1 MTLHEQLQQ
10 LDNYP
15 FHMPGH
21 KRNPAFGIVGS
32 EIDITEID
40 GFDNLHSADGV
51 LRDVEQRLQRI
62 YKSKRSFLL
71 VNGSTVGLLAAVFAV
86 CREGDKIIIARN
98 CHQSVYHACLLRK
111 LRVVY
116 IEPEFDHI
124 NGCYTGLMQDRV
136 NDVLREH
143 SDAAAMVITSPTYEG
158 RLSNI
163 RCHIPLIIDAAHG
176 AHLGLSHFPAYPKG
190 TIVVSSL
197 HKTLP
202 ALTQTAVLN
211 VYDKQYSFAVK
222 RYLGMFETSSPS
234 YVLMNSVSICC
245 DIIEKQPELF
255 RDYYR
260 RLSDFRQIDLYALH
274 LKYSDDISKLMI
286 STENTALSGNEL
298 AYLLRREYHIE
309 PEMASRNYVLLMTS
323 VGDTQEGFDHLAAA
337 LKEIDDSLMT
347 RHETPL
353 KKPPVPA
360 TVQMIAYP
368 ESAEKT
374 PLSACEGKT
383 AAEFVYAYP
392 PDIPLLVPGETITGE
407 AVQYLRSLLASQVNI
422 LSESGLF
429 PEWILTKAVNSTII
443 LTK

>member
-1 MTLHEQLQQ
+1 
-10 LDNYP
+10 
-15 FHMPGH
+15 MPGH
-21 KRNPAFGIVGS
+21 KRNPAFGITGS
-32 EIDITEID
+32 EIDITEIE
-40 GFDNLHSADGV
+40 GFDNLHNAEGV
-51 LRDVEQRLQRI
+51 LLTLEKRLQRI
-62 YKSKRSFLL
+62 YKSARSFLL
-71 VNGSTVGLLAAVFAV
+71 VNGSTVGILAAVFAV

-98 CHQSVYHACLLRK
+98 CHQSVYNACLLRK

-158 RLSNI
+158 RISNI

-211 VYDKQYSFAVK
+211 VYDEKYSFHVK
-222 RYLGMFETSSPS
+222 RYLGIFETSSPS
-234 YVLMNSVSICC
+234 YVLMNSVSVCC
-245 DIIEKQPELF
+245 NIIEKQPELF
-255 RDYYR
+255 KEYYR
-260 RLSDFRQIDLYALH
+260 MLSDFRQINLYALH
-274 LKYSDDISKLMI
+274 LKYSDDISKIMI
-286 STENTALSGNEL
+286 STENTALSGSEL
-298 AYLLRREYHIE
+298 ADILRNEYHLE
-309 PEMASRNYVLLMTS
+309 PEMASRNYILLMTS
-323 VGDTQEGFDHLAAA
+323 VGDTQEGFDHLAKA
-337 LKEIDDSLMT
+337 LKEIDDGLMT
-347 RHETPL
+347 RHEEPL
-353 KKPPVPA
+353 KKPPIPQA
-360 TVQMIAYP
+360 VQTIAYP
-368 ESAEKT
+368 ESTEKT
-374 PLSACEGKT
+374 PFSACESKT

-392 PDIPLLVPGETITGE
+392 PDIPLLVPGERITKE
-407 AVQYLRSLLASQVNI
+407 ALQYLISLQESHVNI

-429 PEWILTKAVNSTII
+429 PEWILTKADNSTII

>member
-1 MTLHEQLQQ
+1 
-10 LDNYP
+10 
-15 FHMPGH
+15 MPGH
-21 KRNPAFGIVGS
+21 KRNPAFGITGS
-32 EIDITEID
+32 EIDITEIE
-40 GFDNLHSADGV
+40 GFDNLHNAEGV
-51 LRDVEQRLQRI
+51 LLTLEKRLQRI
-62 YKSKRSFLL
+62 YKSARSFLL
-71 VNGSTVGLLAAVFAV
+71 VNGSTVGILAAVFAV

-158 RLSNI
+158 RISNI

-211 VYDKQYSFAVK
+211 VYDEKYSFHVK
-222 RYLGMFETSSPS
+222 RYLGIFETSSPS
-234 YVLMNSVSICC
+234 YVLMNSVSVCC
-245 DIIEKQPELF
+245 NIIEKQPELF
-255 RDYYR
+255 KEYYR
-260 RLSDFRQIDLYALH
+260 MLSDFRQINLYALH
-274 LKYSDDISKLMI
+274 LKYSDDISKIMI
-286 STENTALSGNEL
+286 STENTALSGSEL
-298 AYLLRREYHIE
+298 ADILRNEYQLE
-309 PEMASRNYVLLMTS
+309 PEMASRNYILLMTS
-323 VGDTQEGFDHLAAA
+323 VGDTQEGFDRLAKA
-337 LKEIDDSLMT
+337 LREIDDGLMT
-347 RHETPL
+347 RHEEPL
-353 KKPPVPA
+353 KKPPIPQA
-360 TVQMIAYP
+360 VQTIAYP

-374 PLSACEGKT
+374 PLSACESKT

-392 PDIPLLVPGETITGE
+392 PDIPLLVPGERITKE
-407 AVQYLRSLLASQVNI
+407 ALQYLISLQESHVNI

-429 PEWILTKAVNSTII
+429 PEWILTKADNSTII

>member
-32 EIDITEID
+32 EIDITEIN

-51 LRDVEQRLQRI
+51 LREVEQRLQRI

-86 CREGDKIIIARN
+86 CRESDKIIIARN

-116 IEPEFDHI
+116 IEPEYDPI

-136 NDVLREH
+136 NAVLREH
-143 SDAAAMVITSPTYEG
+143 SDASAMVITSPTYEG
-158 RLSNI
+158 RISNI
-163 RCHIPLIIDAAHG
+163 RCDIPLIVDAAHG

-190 TIVVSSL
+190 SIVVSSL

-211 VYDKQYSFAVK
+211 VYDEQYSFNVK
-222 RYLGMFETSSPS
+222 RYLGIFETSSPS
-234 YVLMNSVSICC
+234 YVLMNSVSVCC

-255 RDYYR
+255 REYYK

-286 STENTALSGNEL
+286 STENTALSGREL
-298 AYLLRREYHIE
+298 ADLLRREYHIE

-323 VGDTQEGFDHLAAA
+323 VGDTQDGFDRLTKA
-337 LKEIDDSLMT
+337 LKEIDDGLMT

-353 KKPPVPA
+353 KKPPI
-360 TVQMIAYP
+360 TTGVQTIAYP
-368 ESAEKT
+368 EKTKKT
-374 PLSACEGKT
+374 PLSDCAGET

-392 PDIPLLVPGETITGE
+392 PDIPLLVPGETITAE
-407 AVQYLRSLLASQVNI
+407 ALRYLQALQSGAVNV

-429 PEWILTKAVNSTII
+429 PEWILTKANN
-443 LTK
+443 